1 VKNDPRTLRQR
12 LAAGLRSL
20 MGGGGG
26 PSLAVSEDPVRVQGS
41 VSVFRVYPDGTR
53 EPVVRDPNLVVTLG
67 RRVMSRLI
75 GGVLNSPTLLHNTT
89 PCIRLIRD
97 TADVAG
103 GGPATSAWVRFFQ
116 VPFTN
121 SFRFQAQATDGVIT
135 VTEVDQTFAGGTKTI
150 AQLVADIAG
159 HARWYAAVQ
168 GTTGTLDATNILR
181 SHDAAMLYA
190 MGDSSDYSGGFSTS
204 PYLRELYMLN
214 TTEEGSLTAP
224 LLSVG
229 RMRFGTEG
237 HQAATPTL
245 GNDVLASDERL
256 DGALRASDVN
266 ETSPALD
273 YIAVTP
279 SYETT
284 PSQVTFVATLDQTD
298 ANGLSISEVGLF
310 TNGDALVARKTF
322 GQIAKTN
329 SFAIECRW
337 TLIF

>member
-1 VKNDPRTLRQR
+1 MNQSNRTLRQR
-12 LAAGLRSL
+12 LIAGLLSL
-20 MGGGGG
+20 VGG
-26 PSLAVSEDPVRVQGS
+26 PSAFHVKEDPVKVNGS
-41 VSVFRVYPDGTR
+41 VTMFRVYSDGTR
-53 EPVVRDPNLVVTLG
+53 EQIVHDPNLVVTLG

-97 TADVAG
+97 TGNVSG
-103 GGPATSAWVRFFQ
+103 GGIATSAWVRFFQ

-121 SFRFQAQATDGVIT
+121 SFRFQAQATDGTIT

-150 AQLVADIAG
+150 AQLIADIDG
-159 HARWYAAVQ
+159 HANWYATVQ
-168 GTTGTLDATNILR
+168 NGTGSFDATNILR
-181 SHDAAMLYA
+181 THDAAKLFA
-190 MGDSSDYSGGFSTS
+190 MGDASSYSGGFASS
-204 PYLRELYMLN
+204 PFLRELYMLN
-214 TTEEGSLTAP
+214 TVEEGSLSAP

-229 RMRFGTEG
+229 RIRFGTEG
-237 HQAATPTL
+237 HQPASPTL
-245 GNDVLASDERL
+245 GKDVLASDERL
-256 DGALRASDVN
+256 YGAIRASDLN
-266 ETSPALD
+266 ETTPALD
-273 YIAVTP
+273 YLAVTP

-310 TNGDALVARKTF
+310 TNGDALVAMKTF

-329 SFAIECRW
+329 SFAIEIRW